1 MGNCLFL
8 KKEKYNENTNDQNIN
23 DLKMNDLKVDFIDNL
38 NLHNKVI
45 LEKCDQNNM
54 IELTNQ
60 NIKEIIEKTSQKI
73 DYNIIKEE
81 ENLKNVENINMIY
94 EEKEVEEEYIDISD
108 IKEYIENDIKSQNQ
122 INTDFLSCPERDF
135 HISIEDDNE
144 SQNSICVERSESK
157 SNDSTLKMESIE

>member
-8 KKEKYNENTNDQNIN
+8 KKEKYNENMGHF
-23 DLKMNDLKVDFIDNL
+23 KVNDLKVDFIDNL

-81 ENLKNVENINMIY
+81 KNEIKEEKNEIKEEKNEIKEEENDQNINIIY
-94 EEKEVEEEYIDISD
+94 EEREVEEEYIDISD
-108 IKEYIENDIKSQNQ
+108 VKEYIENDIKS
-122 INTDFLSCPERDF
+122 
-135 HISIEDDNE
+135 HISVEDDNE
-144 SQNSICVERSESK
+144 SQNSIYVERSESK

>member
-8 KKEKYNENTNDQNIN
+8 KKEKYNENIGHF
-23 DLKMNDLKVDFIDNL
+23 KVNDLKVDFIDNL

-45 LEKCDQNNM
+45 LEKWDQNNM

-60 NIKEIIEKTSQKI
+60 NIKEIIEETSQKI

-108 IKEYIENDIKSQNQ
+108 VKEYIENDIKS
-122 INTDFLSCPERDF
+122 
-135 HISIEDDNE
+135 HISVEDDNE
-144 SQNSICVERSESK
+144 SQNSIYVERSESK
-157 SNDSTLKMESIE
+157 SNDLTLKMESIE